1 MAAPERRRPPS
12 RQYTLP
18 FRWVTVVREDTPP
31 MPGGTPTPLPGY
43 LCETCL
49 DAPATVLVPAPWGG
63 EMGVCR
69 ACQWHQAAARDEEAT
84 AARASGDQE
93 RAPDE

>member
-1 MAAPERRRPPS
+1 MAAPQRRRPPS

-18 FRWVTVVREDTPP
+18 LRWIAVVREDTPGV
-31 MPGGTPTPLPGY
+31 PGGTPAPLPGY

-49 DAPATVLVPAPWGG
+49 DAPAIALVPAPWGG

-69 ACQWHQAAARDEEAT
+69 ACQRPQAAARDEEAD
-84 AARASGDQE
+84 AARASGGHA
-93 RAPDE
+93 RTPDE

>member
-1 MAAPERRRPPS
+1 MAAPQRRLPPS

-18 FRWVTVVREDTPP
+18 LCWIESVRVVRED
-31 MPGGTPTPLPGY
+31 TPTPLPGY

-49 DAPATVLVPAPWGG
+49 DAPAISLVPAPWGG

-69 ACQWHQAAARDEEAT
+69 ACQRRQAAARDEEARAT
-84 AARASGDQE
+84 RAAGDRE
-93 RAPDE
+93 RTPDE